1 LTSVQVEN
9 RIERRQDRTKVAIED
24 QYRNLH
30 TRFRLVPKLTTDN
43 LGITLNSRYAL
54 FFKIVI
60 GRIGRYRNKTRC
72 IAPSHGFFATARLLL
87 IHGRG
92 YKRRYDIARMHKH
105 DRLDGGLTIIR
116 LFLFPV
122 LYNKLCFR
130 SL

>member
-1 LTSVQVEN
+1 LTSVQVED

-43 LGITLNSRYAL
+43 LGITLNRRYAL

-60 GRIGRYRNKTRC
+60 GRRTVGIKH
-72 IAPSHGFFATARLLL
+72 AASHGFFATARLLL
-87 IHGRG
+87 IRGRG